1 MVASDG
7 NLEGIE
13 EVITVQAAV
22 GDWIIGRSR
31 HVGTAERR
39 GEIVAVHGEDGTPP
53 WLVRWSVDGHE
64 ALLCPGPDATIE
76 HRPQRQ
82 A

>member
-1 MVASDG
+1 
-7 NLEGIE
+7 
-13 EVITVQAAV
+13 VITVQAAV
-22 GDWIIGRSR
+22 GDWIIVRSR

-39 GEIVAVHGEDGTPP
+39 GEIVATRGDGGAPP

-64 ALLCPGPDATIE
+64 ALIYPGSDATIE
-76 HRPQRQ
+76 HRPRHR